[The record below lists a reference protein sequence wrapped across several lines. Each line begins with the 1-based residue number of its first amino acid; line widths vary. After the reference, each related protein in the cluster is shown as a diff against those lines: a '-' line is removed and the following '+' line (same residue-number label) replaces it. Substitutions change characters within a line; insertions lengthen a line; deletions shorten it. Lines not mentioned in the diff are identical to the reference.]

1 MGKIIASCGHEL
13 GPDEGP
19 DGFGFPVS
27 WEEFCG
33 PDLVTCHAMYCQK
46 CAEALEAYQGA
57 ARWAERRNGL
67 SRNTPPCP
75 HCGEREQIQLVEWIG
90 AVEWRCRSCKH
101 TYGAAT
107 PKSTNETNQRT

>member
-33 PDLVTCHAMYCQK
+33 PDLVTCHAMYCHN
-46 CAEALEAYQGA
+46 CAEALKAYQG
-57 ARWAERRNGL
+57 
-67 SRNTPPCP
+67 
-75 HCGEREQIQLVEWIG
+75 G
-90 AVEWRCRSCKH
+90 AD
-101 TYGAAT
+101 
-107 PKSTNETNQRT
+107 PKSTNERT

>member
-57 ARWAERRNGL
+57 A
-67 SRNTPPCP
+67 P
-75 HCGEREQIQLVEWIG
+75 
-90 AVEWRCRSCKH
+90 
-101 TYGAAT
+101 
-107 PKSTNETNQRT
+107 PKSTNETNETNERT